1 MSEMK
6 KPAVRCPQCDH
17 VLREDWV
24 LRRAAEIKGSRT
36 SEAKAA
42 AAIINGRKGGRPRKH
57 PLPAPAPAVGA
68 RK

>member
-6 KPAVRCPQCDH
+6 KPAVRCPKCDH

-24 LRRAAEIKGSRT
+24 IRRAAEIKGSRT

-42 AAIINGRKGGRPRKH
+42 AAIINGRKGGRPRKY
-57 PLPAPAPAVGA
+57 PLPPGAPAVDA